1 MSQTFEG
8 HRGGTG
14 FVIAI
19 VVSQF
24 HREITEEILHLAQVR
39 LRELGVADID
49 IIWVPGAFEIPATVK
64 LLAAS
69 RRYDG
74 ILPLG
79 CVIKGETAHF
89 EHIARAVTDGLM
101 RVTLECETPI
111 VFSVLTT
118 YTEAQARARLHKG
131 AEAAQSLIELI
142 HLQRKLRAV

>member
-8 HRGGTG
+8 RRDGIG
-14 FVIAI
+14 FKIAI

-24 HREITEEILHLAQVR
+24 NREITEEMLHLAQVR
-39 LRELGVADID
+39 LGELGAIDPD

-101 RVTLECETPI
+101 RVTLECDTPI

-118 YTEAQARARLHKG
+118 YTEEQAQARVHKG
-131 AEAAQSLIELI
+131 AEAAESLIELI
-142 HLQRKLRAV
+142 HLRRN